1 MAIVQAILALIS
13 RSLGSILSSL
23 FGWAVV
29 ALFGQTSSRE
39 KAWLSGLVGAAAA
52 WPILLLGIVWP
63 RLATLVLAFVPLS
76 SRIPTWSIRLAWILL
91 ALAVPFALGIALAAR
106 ARGVPPTIPGT
117 APGTGLPRGLP
128 AGGTT
133 PIPHSPLSRSK
144 GMRLLEGI
152 PITLAIAAS
161 FLIVFVTT
169 PVRRLL
175 AIVRRQVDVQVPL
188 VTDARGYELV
198 VKEVADTLTR
208 HGFEVQAVEPPW
220 WVTAPSKI
228 LFKFGGPSFRD
239 YVPERL
245 ACLRGPRLE
254 AVLYANGLAMRGA
267 AQDTAWA
274 HGLLVEALTA
284 APAYQTFDPGA
295 QDIERQIR
303 SVWAVFRQN
312 PAAHVGAAALEA
324 RLDEIAREI
333 RKLPVGY
340 EEWQVVY
347 RQALQLD
354 RALRGEKQMLEAT
367 VAADG
372 LETHESPQEAHMTP
386 ERAYGEDT
394 RALSVGALINE
405 IMGKVTLLAKKE
417 IELAKVEVKADMESE
432 LAMAKGLAIAALVAV
447 LGLNM
452 LLVALVFALA
462 TVMPGWLAALLIG
475 GGLVVI
481 GGILG
486 YVSWTRRVTS
496 PLALTRKTIREDGQ
510 WVKER
515 LA

>member
-1 MAIVQAILALIS
+1 MAIVQAILALVS
-13 RSLGSILSSL
+13 RLLGSILSSL

-52 WPILLLGIVWP
+52 WPILLMGIVWP
-63 RLATLVLAFVPLS
+63 RLATLVLAFIPLS
-76 SRIPTWSIRLAWILL
+76 SRIPTWSIRLVWILL

-117 APGTGLPRGLP
+117 GLPGGLP
-128 AGGTT
+128 AGRTT

-144 GMRLLEGI
+144 GMRLLGGI

-161 FLIVFVTT
+161 FFIVFVTT

-175 AIVRRQVDVQVPL
+175 SIVRRQVDVQVPL

-198 VKEVADTLTR
+198 VKDVADTLTR

-228 LFKFGGPSFRD
+228 LFRFGGPSFRD

-254 AVLYANGLAMRGA
+254 AVLYANGLAMRGS

-333 RKLPVGY
+333 RKYPVGY

-347 RQALQLD
+347 SQALQLD

-367 VAADG
+367 VVADR
-372 LETHESPQEAHMTP
+372 LET
-386 ERAYGEDT
+386 
-394 RALSVGALINE
+394 
-405 IMGKVTLLAKKE
+405 
-417 IELAKVEVKADMESE
+417 
-432 LAMAKGLAIAALVAV
+432 
-447 LGLNM
+447 
-452 LLVALVFALA
+452 
-462 TVMPGWLAALLIG
+462 
-475 GGLVVI
+475 
-481 GGILG
+481 
-486 YVSWTRRVTS
+486 
-496 PLALTRKTIREDGQ
+496 
-510 WVKER
+510 
-515 LA
+515 

>member
-1 MAIVQAILALIS
+1 
-13 RSLGSILSSL
+13 
-23 FGWAVV
+23 
-29 ALFGQTSSRE
+29 
-39 KAWLSGLVGAAAA
+39 
-52 WPILLLGIVWP
+52 
-63 RLATLVLAFVPLS
+63 
-76 SRIPTWSIRLAWILL
+76 
-91 ALAVPFALGIALAAR
+91 
-106 ARGVPPTIPGT
+106 
-117 APGTGLPRGLP
+117 
-128 AGGTT
+128 
-133 PIPHSPLSRSK
+133 
-144 GMRLLEGI
+144 
-152 PITLAIAAS
+152 
-161 FLIVFVTT
+161 
-169 PVRRLL
+169 
-175 AIVRRQVDVQVPL
+175 
-188 VTDARGYELV
+188 
-198 VKEVADTLTR
+198 
-208 HGFEVQAVEPPW
+208 
-220 WVTAPSKI
+220 
-228 LFKFGGPSFRD
+228 
-239 YVPERL
+239 
-245 ACLRGPRLE
+245 
-254 AVLYANGLAMRGA
+254 
-267 AQDTAWA
+267 
-274 HGLLVEALTA
+274 VEALTA

-303 SVWAVFRQN
+303 SVWALFRQN

-372 LETHESPQEAHMTP
+372 LETPESPQEAHMTP
-386 ERAYGEDT
+386 ERANGEDT

-432 LAMAKGLAIAALVAV
+432 LAMAKGLAVAVLVTV

-496 PLALTRKTIREDGQ
+496 PLALTRKTIREDRQ

>member
-29 ALFGQTSSRE
+29 ALFGQTTSRE

-63 RLATLVLAFVPLS
+63 RLATLVLAFVPLP
-76 SRIPTWSIRLAWILL
+76 SRIPTWSIRLVWVLL

-117 APGTGLPRGLP
+117 APATRLPGGLDPVRM
-128 AGGTT
+128 T

-144 GMRLLEGI
+144 GVRLLGGI

-161 FLIVFVTT
+161 FFIVFVTA

-198 VKEVADTLTR
+198 AKEVAVTLTR
-208 HGFEVQAVEPPW
+208 HGFDVHAVEPPW
-220 WVTAPSKI
+220 WV
-228 LFKFGGPSFRD
+228 
-239 YVPERL
+239 
-245 ACLRGPRLE
+245 
-254 AVLYANGLAMRGA
+254 
-267 AQDTAWA
+267 
-274 HGLLVEALTA
+274 TA

-324 RLDEIAREI
+324 RLDEITREI
-333 RKLPVGY
+333 RNLPVDY
-340 EEWQVVY
+340 EEWQIVY

-367 VAADG
+367 VVADR
-372 LETHESPQEAHMTP
+372 LETHESTQEAHMTP
-386 ERAYGEDT
+386 ESAET
-394 RALSVGALINE
+394 RALSVGTLINE

-432 LAMAKGLAIAALVAV
+432 LAMAKGLAIAVLVTV
-447 LGLNM
+447 LGLNI

-475 GGLVVI
+475 C
-481 GGILG
+481 
-486 YVSWTRRVTS
+486 
-496 PLALTRKTIREDGQ
+496 
-510 WVKER
+510 
-515 LA
+515 

>member
-1 MAIVQAILALIS
+1 MAIVQAILALVS
-13 RSLGSILSSL
+13 RLLGSILSSL

-63 RLATLVLAFVPLS
+63 RLATLVLAFIPLS
-76 SRIPTWSIRLAWILL
+76 SRIPTWSIRLVWILL

-117 APGTGLPRGLP
+117 GLPGGLP
-128 AGGTT
+128 AGRTT

-144 GMRLLEGI
+144 GMRLLGGI

-161 FLIVFVTT
+161 FFIVFVTT

-175 AIVRRQVDVQVPL
+175 SIVRRQVDVQVPL

-198 VKEVADTLTR
+198 VKDVADTLTR
-208 HGFEVQAVEPPW
+208 HGFEVQAVEPLW

-228 LFKFGGPSFRD
+228 LFRFGGPSFRD

-254 AVLYANGLAMRGA
+254 AVLYANGLAMRGS

-372 LETHESPQEAHMTP
+372 LETPGSPQEAHMRP
-386 ERAYGEDT
+386 ETANGEDT

-432 LAMAKGLAIAALVAV
+432 LAMAKGLAIAALVTV

-452 LLVALVFALA
+452 LVVALAFALA

-475 GGLVVI
+475 GALVVI

-496 PLALTRKTIREDGQ
+496 PLALTRKTIREDTQ

>member
-1 MAIVQAILALIS
+1 MAIVQAILALVS

-63 RLATLVLAFVPLS
+63 RLATLVLAFIPLS
-76 SRIPTWSIRLAWILL
+76 SRIPTWSIRLVWILL

-117 APGTGLPRGLP
+117 GLPGGVP
-128 AGGTT
+128 AGRMT

-144 GMRLLEGI
+144 GMRLLLGI
-152 PITLAIAAS
+152 PITLAVAAS
-161 FLIVFVTT
+161 FFIVFVTS

-175 AIVRRQVDVQVPL
+175 SIVRRQV
-188 VTDARGYELV
+188 
-198 VKEVADTLTR
+198 
-208 HGFEVQAVEPPW
+208 EVQAVEPLW

-228 LFKFGGPSFRD
+228 LFRFGGPSFRD

-254 AVLYANGLAMRGA
+254 AVLYANGLAMRGS

-333 RKLPVGY
+333 RKYPSVMKNGRSSTVRRCSSTAPCEARSRCWKPRLPRTGS
-340 EEWQVVY
+340 
-347 RQALQLD
+347 R
-354 RALRGEKQMLEAT
+354 R
-367 VAADG
+367 
-372 LETHESPQEAHMTP
+372 
-386 ERAYGEDT
+386 
-394 RALSVGALINE
+394 
-405 IMGKVTLLAKKE
+405 
-417 IELAKVEVKADMESE
+417 
-432 LAMAKGLAIAALVAV
+432 
-447 LGLNM
+447 
-452 LLVALVFALA
+452 
-462 TVMPGWLAALLIG
+462 PGH
-475 GGLVVI
+475 
-481 GGILG
+481 
-486 YVSWTRRVTS
+486 
-496 PLALTRKTIREDGQ
+496 
-510 WVKER
+510 
-515 LA
+515 

>member
-76 SRIPTWSIRLAWILL
+76 SRIPTWSIRLVWILL

-106 ARGVPPTIPGT
+106 ALGVPPTIPGT
-117 APGTGLPRGLP
+117 APATGLPGGLP
-128 AGGTT
+128 AGRTT
-133 PIPHSPLSRSK
+133 RIPHSPLSRSK
-144 GMRLLEGI
+144 GMRLLGGI

-175 AIVRRQVDVQVPL
+175 AIVRREVDVQVPL

-208 HGFEVQAVEPPW
+208 YGFEVQAVEPPW

-254 AVLYANGLAMRGA
+254 AVLYANGLAMRGSP
-267 AQDTAWA
+267 QDTA
-274 HGLLVEALTA
+274 
-284 APAYQTFDPGA
+284 
-295 QDIERQIR
+295 
-303 SVWAVFRQN
+303 
-312 PAAHVGAAALEA
+312 
-324 RLDEIAREI
+324 
-333 RKLPVGY
+333 
-340 EEWQVVY
+340 
-347 RQALQLD
+347 
-354 RALRGEKQMLEAT
+354 
-367 VAADG
+367 
-372 LETHESPQEAHMTP
+372 
-386 ERAYGEDT
+386 
-394 RALSVGALINE
+394 
-405 IMGKVTLLAKKE
+405 
-417 IELAKVEVKADMESE
+417 
-432 LAMAKGLAIAALVAV
+432 
-447 LGLNM
+447 
-452 LLVALVFALA
+452 
-462 TVMPGWLAALLIG
+462 
-475 GGLVVI
+475 
-481 GGILG
+481 
-486 YVSWTRRVTS
+486 
-496 PLALTRKTIREDGQ
+496 
-510 WVKER
+510 
-515 LA
+515 

>member
-29 ALFGQTSSRE
+29 ALFGQTTSRE

-63 RLATLVLAFVPLS
+63 RLATLVLAFVPLP
-76 SRIPTWSIRLAWILL
+76 SRIPTWSIRLVWVLL

-117 APGTGLPRGLP
+117 APATRLPGGLDPVRM
-128 AGGTT
+128 T

-144 GMRLLEGI
+144 GVRLLGGI

-161 FLIVFVTT
+161 FFIVFVTT

-198 VKEVADTLTR
+198 AKEVAVTLTR
-208 HGFEVQAVEPPW
+208 HGFEVHAVEPPW

-228 LFKFGGPSFRD
+228 LFTFGGPSFRD

-254 AVLYANGLAMRGA
+254 VVLYANGLAMRGS

-324 RLDEIAREI
+324 RLDEITREI
-333 RKLPVGY
+333 RNLPVDY
-340 EEWQVVY
+340 EEWQIVY

-354 RALRGEKQMLEAT
+354 RALRGEKQML
-367 VAADG
+367 
-372 LETHESPQEAHMTP
+372 
-386 ERAYGEDT
+386 
-394 RALSVGALINE
+394 
-405 IMGKVTLLAKKE
+405 
-417 IELAKVEVKADMESE
+417 KADMESE
-432 LAMAKGLAIAALVAV
+432 LAMAKGLAMAVLVTV

-496 PLALTRKTIREDGQ
+496 PLALTRKTIREDSQ

>member
-13 RSLGSILSSL
+13 RSLGSIVSAL

-39 KAWLSGLVGAAAA
+39 KAWLSALVGAAAA

-63 RLATLVLAFVPLS
+63 RLATLILAFVPLS
-76 SRIPTWSIRLAWILL
+76 SRIPTWSIRLVWILL
-91 ALAVPFALGIALAAR
+91 AIAVPFALGIALAAR
-106 ARGVPPTIPGT
+106 SRGLPPTIPGT
-117 APGTGLPRGLP
+117 APVTGLRGGWT
-128 AGGTT
+128 ATRVSAIT
-133 PIPHSPLSRSK
+133 RSPLSRSK
-144 GMRLLEGI
+144 GMRLLSGI
-152 PITLAIAAS
+152 PITLAVAAS
-161 FLIVFVTT
+161 FFIVFVTT

-175 AIVRRQVDVQVPL
+175 SIVRRQVDLQVPL

-198 VKEVADTLTR
+198 ANEVAETLTR
-208 HGFEVQAVEPPW
+208 HGFEVGPVKPPW

-228 LFKFGGPSFRD
+228 LFRFGGPSFRD

-245 ACLRGPRLE
+245 SCLRGPRLE
-254 AVLYANGLAMRGA
+254 VVLYANGLAMRGS

-274 HGLLVEALTA
+274 HGLLVEALTD

-324 RLDEIAREI
+324 RLDEIARDI
-333 RKLPVGY
+333 RNLPVGY
-340 EEWQVVY
+340 EEWQIVY

-354 RALRGEKQMLEAT
+354 RALRGEKQLLEAT
-367 VAADG
+367 VAADP
-372 LETHESPQEAHMTP
+372 LETNESTQEAHMTL
-386 ERAYGEDT
+386 ERANDEGA
-394 RALSVGALINE
+394 RALSVGSLITE

-417 IELAKVEVKADMESE
+417 IELAKVEVKADIESE
-432 LAMAKGLAIAALVAV
+432 LATAKGLATAALVTV
-447 LGLNM
+447 LGLNT

-462 TVMPGWLAALLIG
+462 TVMPGWLAGLLLG
-475 GGLVVI
+475 GGLTMI
-481 GGILG
+481 GAILG
-486 YVSWTRRVTS
+486 YVSWTRRVTT
-496 PLALTRKTIREDGQ
+496 PLALTRKTIREDTQ

>member
-29 ALFGQTSSRE
+29 ALFGQTTSRE

-63 RLATLVLAFVPLS
+63 RLATLVLAFVPLP
-76 SRIPTWSIRLAWILL
+76 SRIPTWSIRLVWVLL

-117 APGTGLPRGLP
+117 APVTRLPGGLDPVRM
-128 AGGTT
+128 T

-144 GMRLLEGI
+144 GVRLLGGI

-161 FLIVFVTT
+161 FFIVFVTT

-198 VKEVADTLTR
+198 AKEVAVTLTR
-208 HGFEVQAVEPPW
+208 HGFEVHAVEPPW

-228 LFKFGGPSFRD
+228 LFTFGGPSFRD

-254 AVLYANGLAMRGA
+254 VVLYANGLAMRGS

-324 RLDEIAREI
+324 RLDEITREI
-333 RKLPVGY
+333 RNLPVDY
-340 EEWQVVY
+340 EEWQIVY

-367 VAADG
+367 VVADR
-372 LETHESPQEAHMTP
+372 LETHESTQEAHMTP
-386 ERAYGEDT
+386 ESAET
-394 RALSVGALINE
+394 RALSVGTLINE

-432 LAMAKGLAIAALVAV
+432 LAMAKGLAIAVLVTV
-447 LGLNM
+447 LGLNI

-496 PLALTRKTIREDGQ
+496 PLTLTRKTIREDSQ

>member
-1 MAIVQAILALIS
+1 MAIVQAILALVS

-63 RLATLVLAFVPLS
+63 RLATLVLAFIPLS
-76 SRIPTWSIRLAWILL
+76 SRIPTWSIRLVWILL

-117 APGTGLPRGLP
+117 GLPGGLP
-128 AGGTT
+128 AGRTT

-144 GMRLLEGI
+144 GMRLLLGI
-152 PITLAIAAS
+152 PITLAVAAS
-161 FLIVFVTT
+161 FFIVFVTS

-175 AIVRRQVDVQVPL
+175 SIVRRQV
-188 VTDARGYELV
+188 
-198 VKEVADTLTR
+198 
-208 HGFEVQAVEPPW
+208 EVQAVEPLW

-228 LFKFGGPSFRD
+228 LFRFGGPSFRD

-254 AVLYANGLAMRGA
+254 AVLYANGLAMRGS

-372 LETHESPQEAHMTP
+372 LETPGSPQEAHMRP
-386 ERAYGEDT
+386 ETANGEDT

-432 LAMAKGLAIAALVAV
+432 LAMAKGLAIAALVTV
-447 LGLNM
+447 LGLNI

-496 PLALTRKTIREDGQ
+496 PLALTRKTIREDSQ